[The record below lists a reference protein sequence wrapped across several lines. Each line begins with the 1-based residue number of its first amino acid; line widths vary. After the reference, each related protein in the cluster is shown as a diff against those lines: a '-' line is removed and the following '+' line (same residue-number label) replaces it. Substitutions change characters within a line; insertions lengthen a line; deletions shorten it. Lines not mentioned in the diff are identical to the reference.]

1 MKDVYM
7 SKLDERIN
15 NRKNKKINKYKKL
28 RNFKILS
35 VIFMINIT
43 IGCIFFTDYNMNKM
57 LNREST
63 INKMFFKILILPTN
77 KKTISLSFNLCFS
90 FINLW
95 ARFIS

>member
-15 NRKNKKINKYKKL
+15 NRKNKKKRTIT
-28 RNFKILS
+28 FKTLS
-35 VIFMINIT
+35 IIFMINIT

-63 INKMFFKILILPTN
+63 INKGIEFIQKNINCIEKILRNIDLN
-77 KKTISLSFNLCFS
+77 IKI
-90 FINLW
+90 
-95 ARFIS
+95 

>member
-43 IGCIFFTDYNMNKM
+43 IGCIVFTDYNMNKN
-57 LNREST
+57 L
-63 INKMFFKILILPTN
+63 N
-77 KKTISLSFNLCFS
+77 KKSIIDMNIELIQKKINSIEEILKNFNLN
-90 FINLW
+90 IKG
-95 ARFIS
+95 

>member
-15 NRKNKKINKYKKL
+15 NRKN
-28 RNFKILS
+28 KILS

-63 INKMFFKILILPTN
+63 INKGIEFIQKNINCIEKILRNIDLN
-77 KKTISLSFNLCFS
+77 IKI
-90 FINLW
+90 
-95 ARFIS
+95 